1 MLRSDNHINEINN
14 QKALSSIGSYHK
26 RKHKHKHK
34 KHKRK
39 KEHHSATE
47 DSLESKGREVK
58 LKIKLGGQTL
68 TTTHAQLVS
77 R

>member
-1 MLRSDNHINEINN
+1 MLTSCNSINQIKYNKLLPN
-14 QKALSSIGSYHK
+14 VGSYHK

-68 TTTHAQLVS
+68 TTTHAQLVIT
-77 R
+77 